1 MLDAKGVYA
10 CLQVRTGY
18 SVAPGLD
25 DMKGV

>member
-10 CLQVRTGY
+10 CPQVRTGY